1 MESIKEHIALLLDK
15 IGVGI
20 WEKDSVLSLALLSC
34 VAGESIFLL
43 GPPGT
48 AKSLIARR
56 LKEAFE
62 ERKSFE
68 YLMSRFSTPDEI
80 FGPVSI
86 SKLKNEDVYERCTE
100 GFLPAATIVFLD
112 EIWKAGPAIQ
122 NALLTAINEKI
133 YQNGNQ
139 TMALP
144 MKGLIAASNELP
156 AEDEGLEALW
166 DRFLVRV
173 VSNCI
178 SNENTF
184 YKMLR
189 QKPVKVEVP
198 LSLCITDGLY
208 AQWQEQMEEVKVE
221 DDILSCITHVR
232 GKLQQAAKEENV
244 HPFDYYVSDRRWKKI
259 VHLLQASAFL
269 NDRGSVDY
277 SDLFL
282 LYHTLWNRTE
292 TIPAILSMVTE
303 ALFFDVEKE
312 IGKIEKEVEKN
323 MNALPASPVQGDDQG
338 FKVYNYF
345 YIRLLNFPQ
354 GVCYFYMY
362 DYKYLPRDKDT
373 NAVFYWD
380 DKQHA
385 FFLRCFDAS
394 KPFST
399 SQIGYQVRQVKLRAF
414 PGGLSVDGQPYAI
427 EQDVRRKPAVQG
439 NFSGADGQAER
450 GFELDLVRKSLL
462 FRMEGLKD
470 SGNLFVSPDDLKLA
484 KKHCAKLEKRLN
496 DLEIKLINSQ
506 TNHYGGQS

>member
-1 MESIKEHIALLLDK
+1 
-15 IGVGI
+15 
-20 WEKDSVLSLALLSC
+20 
-34 VAGESIFLL
+34 
-43 GPPGT
+43 
-48 AKSLIARR
+48 
-56 LKEAFE
+56 
-62 ERKSFE
+62 
-68 YLMSRFSTPDEI
+68 
-80 FGPVSI
+80 
-86 SKLKNEDVYERCTE
+86 
-100 GFLPAATIVFLD
+100 
-112 EIWKAGPAIQ
+112 
-122 NALLTAINEKI
+122 
-133 YQNGNQ
+133 
-139 TMALP
+139 
-144 MKGLIAASNELP
+144 
-156 AEDEGLEALW
+156 
-166 DRFLVRV
+166 
-173 VSNCI
+173 
-178 SNENTF
+178 
-184 YKMLR
+184 
-189 QKPVKVEVP
+189 
-198 LSLCITDGLY
+198 
-208 AQWQEQMEEVKVE
+208 MEEVKVE

-399 SQIGYQVRQVKLRAF
+399 SQIG
-414 PGGLSVDGQPYAI
+414 
-427 EQDVRRKPAVQG
+427 
-439 NFSGADGQAER
+439 
-450 GFELDLVRKSLL
+450 
-462 FRMEGLKD
+462 
-470 SGNLFVSPDDLKLA
+470 
-484 KKHCAKLEKRLN
+484 
-496 DLEIKLINSQ
+496 
-506 TNHYGGQS
+506 

>member
-1 MESIKEHIALLLDK
+1 MLKVRIHQLLQQLNEQVFGKEH
-15 IGVGI
+15 V
-20 WEKDSVLSLALLSC
+20 VSLALLSA

-43 GPPGT
+43 GPPGV
-48 AKSLIARR
+48 AKSMVARR
-56 LKEAFE
+56 LKLAFRE
-62 ERKSFE
+62 GTSFE
-68 YLMSRFSTPDEI
+68 YLMSRFSTPDEL

-86 SKLKNEDVYERCTE
+86 SRLKDDDIYERVTE
-100 GFLPAATIVFLD
+100 GYLPSATVVFLD

-122 NALLTAINEKI
+122 NSLLTVINEKK
-133 YQNGNQ
+133 YRNGRFEIKVP
-139 TMALP
+139 L
-144 MKGLIAASNELP
+144 KGLVAASNELP

-178 SNENTF
+178 SNEKTF
-184 YKMLR
+184 YRMLR

-208 AQWQEQMEEVKVE
+208 ARWQEQMEEVKVE

-312 IGKIEKEVEKN
+312 IGKIEKEVEKS
-323 MNALPASPVQGDDQG
+323 MNGLPASPVQGDDQG

-385 FFLRCFDAS
+385 FFIRCFDAS

-399 SQIGYQVRQVKLRAF
+399 AQIGYQVRQVKLRAF

-427 EQDVRRKPAVQG
+427 EQDVRRKPVAQG